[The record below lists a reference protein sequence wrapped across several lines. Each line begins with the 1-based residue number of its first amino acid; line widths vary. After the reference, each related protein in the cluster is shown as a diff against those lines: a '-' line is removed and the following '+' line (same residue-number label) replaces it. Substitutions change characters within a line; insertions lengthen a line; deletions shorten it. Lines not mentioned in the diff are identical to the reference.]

1 MSGTGALLAFFVG
14 WSLSFGLGRA
24 LAALRRWRPR
34 RPDPRIL
41 LLLLAAFAL
50 RVGGLTAQS
59 LWRDEVDA
67 LRFGRD
73 LTAEVAEVCPKIA
86 GQPQP
91 VGRLDFGSI
100 T

>member
-73 LTAEVAEVCPKIA
+73 LTAEVAEACPKIA
-86 GQPQP
+86 GQP
-91 VGRLDFGSI
+91 
-100 T
+100 